1 MRKLLFVILVF
12 SLLTSGC
19 DYLEKK
25 ATEQAMKTMKPKEAK
40 EQLQLDESEKF
51 HAVVELEM
59 TLAEVADTNNVA
71 EPFLK
76 NKLGIAHYV
85 THPYTV
91 LQLSR
96 NYSFTI
102 DNLKSIIEQY
112 KDDKMV
118 KSKKAAMNKKEI
130 N

>member
-1 MRKLLFVILVF
+1 MKKLLFVFLVF

-25 ATEQAMKTMKPKEAK
+25 ATEEAMKSMKPKDAT

-59 TLAEVADTNNVA
+59 TLAEVADTNKVA

-76 NKLGIAHYV
+76 NKLGIAQYV
-85 THPYTV
+85 THPYTI

-96 NYSFTI
+96 NYKFTV
-102 DNLKSIIEQY
+102 DDLKRIIEQY

-118 KSKKAAMNKKEI
+118 QSKKTAINKKEI